1 MQMIYSCNALTNS
14 EIHRCKEEFTKEE
27 FETRKLIKN
36 RKVKLER
43 AHGGCL
49 GTRSL
54 RRTALTPI
62 CSGEL

>member
-1 MQMIYSCNALTNS
+1 MPFKNS
-14 EIHRCKEEFTKEE
+14 YLHRCKEEFTKEE
-27 FETRKLIKN
+27 FKKRMLVEN

>member
-1 MQMIYSCNALTNS
+1 MPFTNS
-14 EIHRCKEEFTKEE
+14 DLHRCKGEFTKEE
-27 FETRKLIKN
+27 FKKRKLVEN
-36 RKVKLER
+36 QRVKLER

>member
-1 MQMIYSCNALTNS
+1 MQCLFTNS
-14 EIHRCKEEFTKEE
+14 DLHRCKGEFTKEE
-27 FETRKLIKN
+27 FKKCMLFED

>member
-1 MQMIYSCNALTNS
+1 MIFIYLCNTFLRAPVYIAVNKDS
-14 EIHRCKEEFTKEE
+14 PNGFIS
-27 FETRKLIKN
+27 